1 MSLSLYDIT
10 IPVFIHGLK
19 TLSVNLEKGRSFA
32 IANGMAHGEIISAR
46 LFPDMAPLSAQIQR
60 ASDTVRFV
68 AVRVAQ
74 AEPKKMPDYEETFD
88 ELKGRIKATIDYLN
102 LVKPDSMNGKENEP
116 VVLKFGDR
124 QLDLTAAS
132 YIQKFAL
139 PNFYFHLTT
148 AYGIMRH
155 KGVPL
160 GKLDFIGA
168 IA

>member
-10 IPVFIHGLK
+10 IPVFTHGLK
-19 TLSVNLEKGRSFA
+19 TLSANLEKGRVFA
-32 IANGMAHGEIISAR
+32 SANGMAHGDIISAR
-46 LFPDMAPLSAQIQR
+46 LFPDMMPLSAQIQR

-88 ELKGRIKATIDYLN
+88 ELKGRIKATIEYLN
-102 LVKPDSMNGKENEP
+102 AVKAESMAGREDAP

-124 QLDLTAAS
+124 QLDFTSTS
-132 YIQKFAL
+132 YILQFAL
-139 PNFYFHLTT
+139 PNFYFHVTT
-148 AYGIMRH
+148 AYAILRH

-160 GKLDFIGA
+160 GKVDYIGA
-168 IA
+168 AG